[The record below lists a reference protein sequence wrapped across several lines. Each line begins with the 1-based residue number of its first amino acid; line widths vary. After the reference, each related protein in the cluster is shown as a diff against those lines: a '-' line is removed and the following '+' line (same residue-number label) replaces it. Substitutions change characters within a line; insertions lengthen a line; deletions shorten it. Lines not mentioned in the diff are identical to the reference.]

1 MADGSV
7 STGPSIPTIGT
18 WGTLNYPTWT
28 TGTPFVKMTAA
39 GTFALDTTVYYPN
52 SNPANFVSNT
62 FVASNYVPYIGAT
75 GSINIGANDIFTL
88 GGAKLWDDGTVEGTT
103 FQFVGLL
110 GSLQSAASS
119 NEAWLLP
126 NQSGTIALLSDIT
139 AATNLDAVLT
149 NGNISQI
156 DAKVGGIFLYNPN
169 VPSGL
174 GYVYITGDKNRFNF
188 YNNANVNYA
197 NIQQDT
203 LVLIDSVVPTR
214 QFQIKKPATI
224 AATRTATFQ
233 DADGT
238 VAYLSDIP
246 VVTNPTLDDVLFNG
260 NVSQINAFVG
270 DIGIYNNHAPSGN
283 GYVFITGSKNVFHF
297 YNNIGTEYAQ
307 ILQDTL
313 ILKDFA
319 SSLIGMQ
326 IKKPASL
333 TTNRVATFQNA
344 SGTVAYLSDI
354 PSITPAGLTKTDDTN
369 VTLTLGGTPA
379 TSLLQ
384 GVSLTLGW
392 SGTLADSRITSAAI
406 WNAKQDAIT
415 LTTTGTGAATFVA
428 NVLNIPTPSLTG
440 FVPYTGATSTVDLNT
455 RDLYTTGKIF
465 VGTTVDP
472 GAAIKFAVSNG
483 NMVIDNNWNFAGK
496 RADGLVLS
504 ICKINTSNQLEFNPL
519 YGQAILAYVFGF
531 NGTEQMR
538 LTNSGLL
545 GIGTPTP
552 TQKCHVQGNLR
563 VTGYILD
570 SSNAPG
576 TSGQILSSTGTGT
589 SWVNGIYKYN
599 FLGSLTL
606 TGTLTT
612 TNLLTITIPANSLSD
627 YLDLRSLMVQQSGP
641 ALAGMQVRVWHNSV
655 NDFNTATRIANYAFG
670 AGGADLFAQMTR
682 KFSIQGGT
690 LFGFPSTPSNATG
703 EGSNT
708 NAALSI
714 PFDPTVT
721 NYLFVS
727 VQLNN
732 VTDTAILRN
741 VNITN

>member
-1 MADGSV
+1 MKHFSNINLNLNELQNAVIQNLNTVPITSSDGQ
-7 STGPSIPTIGT
+7 I
-18 WGTLNYPTWT
+18 YY
-28 TGTPFVKMTAA
+28 
-39 GTFALDTTVYYPN
+39 DT
-52 SNPANFVSNT
+52 
-62 FVASNYVPYIGAT
+62 
-75 GSINIGANDIFTL
+75 SINKLKLKTPSGWVIITSGGSGGPETL
-88 GGAKLWDDGTVEGTT
+88 D
-103 FQFVGLL
+103 Q
-110 GSLQSAASS
+110 
-119 NEAWLLP
+119 
-126 NQSGTIALLSDIT
+126 
-139 AATNLDAVLT
+139 VLT

-174 GYVYITGDKNRFNF
+174 GYIYITGDKNRFNF

-214 QFQIKKPATI
+214 QFQIKKPTTI
-224 AATRTATFQ
+224 GATRTATFQ

-260 NVSQINAFVG
+260 NVSQINANVG

-283 GYVFITGSKNVFHF
+283 GYLFITGSKNVFHF
-297 YNNIGTEYAQ
+297 YNNIGTEYAR
-307 ILQDTL
+307 ISQDTL
-313 ILKDFA
+313 SLLDSS

-392 SGTLADSRITSAAI
+392 TGTLADSRIASAAA

-415 LTTTGTGAATFVA
+415 LTTTGTGVATFVA